1 MAGRQPLHVG
11 ACPRKLAGQANFALH
26 TAHTRRCIV
35 LRGASLSESF
45 CSFEKLSNLASSADR
60 RWSMSTSS
68 SIMPFKLLGAMLV
81 RSAAVELGSRAHN
94 PAKGRGSGSQRS
106 VCRSTGSGQIQCTS
120 PRNFAPFTTST
131 FTDMHP
137 PPHVS
142 LTCILLTEKLCSF
155 YHLDIHRHSR
165 ERAGKKDRGGSAV
178 SARYI
183 VTCILLLIVRGRYD
197 TTQTLSNKDIKRA
210 YEAWDSPCTVSG
222 RLQSGAFRGVAALGQ
237 GSRLGSLSDY

>member
-1 MAGRQPLHVG
+1 VHLTE
-11 ACPRKLAGQANFALH
+11 KL
-26 TAHTRRCIV
+26 
-35 LRGASLSESF
+35 
-45 CSFEKLSNLASSADR
+45 CSFYHLDIHRHASS
-60 RWSMSTSS
+60 SS
-68 SIMPFKLLGAMLV
+68 CVTDMHASCV
-81 RSAAVELGSRAHN
+81 
-94 PAKGRGSGSQRS
+94 
-106 VCRSTGSGQIQCTS
+106 
-120 PRNFAPFTTST
+120 
-131 FTDMHP
+131 TDMHP

-222 RLQSGAFRGVAALGQ
+222 RLQSGAFRGVAALGR
-237 GSRLGSLSDY
+237 GSRLGSL